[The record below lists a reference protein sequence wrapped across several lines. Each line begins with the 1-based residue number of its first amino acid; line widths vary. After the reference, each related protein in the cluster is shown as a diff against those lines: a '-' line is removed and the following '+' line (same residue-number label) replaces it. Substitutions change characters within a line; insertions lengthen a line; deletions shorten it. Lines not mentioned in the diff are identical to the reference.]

1 MHSMIFFFIATHRQ
15 FASLPKNSLPA
26 LQQVIAAV
34 LVSATWLFLLYTY
47 YCLSFRRAENF
58 SAMLKLVFI

>member
-1 MHSMIFFFIATHRQ
+1 MMSMQCAQHDFFFIATHRQ

-34 LVSATWLFLLYTY
+34 LVSAKLGFS
-47 YCLSFRRAENF
+47 YCILII
-58 SAMLKLVFI
+58 V